1 MQDRFGSWT
10 GRRGGLGPIAAGGRA
25 GGAASRV
32 LAAAVAVAAALVAGC
47 GGAGEP
53 AAGPLTVI
61 FQKQKDPAA
70 IREQADALAAELSAR
85 LGGREVRPVVP
96 SDYGASVQA
105 LVSGQADA
113 AFVSALP
120 YLLAR
125 RDGDARLILAEVR
138 PDASGERRTSY
149 DSVFVALA
157 DADVDSME
165 DVVAEADELRMAFT
179 STTSTSGY
187 VMAYSRL
194 VDEGVLAPRQD
205 PQEAFADVIFAGGYT
220 QALDAVLDD
229 RADVAAVSAYTVE
242 GPSADVYTTEAERE
256 RLAVVAR
263 TPSVPTHL
271 VCVRGGLPEADA
283 EALTEALLA
292 ISEERPELLEQVYG
306 ASELTRVDP
315 AEHVAAAELAIERL
329 GVELDSFGG

>member
-1 MQDRFGSWT
+1 M
-10 GRRGGLGPIAAGGRA
+10 L
-25 GGAASRV
+25 
-32 LAAAVAVAAALVAGC
+32 AAVALVGC
-47 GGAGEP
+47 GGSAETADEDG
-53 AAGPLTVI
+53 AAASADARPLTVI

-70 IREQADALAAELSAR
+70 IREQAEALAAELSER
-85 LGGREVRPVVP
+85 LGGREVEPVVP

-120 YLLAR
+120 FLLAR

-138 PDASGERRTSY
+138 PDLQGERRTSY
-149 DSVFVALA
+149 DSVFVAPA
-157 DADVDSME
+157 DSDVTSMA
-165 DVVAEADELRMAFT
+165 DVVARAGELRMAFT

-194 VDEGVLAPRQD
+194 VDEGVLAPEQD
-205 PQEAFADVIFAGGYT
+205 PQEAFGDVIFAGGYT
-220 QALDAVLDD
+220 QALDAVLEG

-242 GPSADVYTTEAERE
+242 GPSADVYTTAEERE
-256 RLAVVAR
+256 RLAVVGR

-283 EALTEALLA
+283 EALAEALLA
-292 ISEERPELLEQVYG
+292 ISAERPDLLEQVYG
-306 ASELTRVDP
+306 AAELTRVDP

-329 GVELDSFGG
+329 GIELDRFGG